1 MSFFKKAGKAIS
13 STFKKAPSIASSIFK
28 KGETIA
34 NKVGTGLDKVGAVL
48 GKVADV
54 GGSILSNPLTEAAAT
69 AIGGAFG
76 MPEAGALLGMAGQ
89 GLKQLKRGSELARQG
104 ANISRSAGAASGSL
118 SRGDIQGGIAGARDT
133 IQKAREARDAM
144 QEPLFL

>member
-13 STFKKAPSIASSIFK
+13 STFKKAPSVAATIFK

-34 NKVGTGLDKVGAVL
+34 NKVGTGLDKVGSVL

-89 GLKQLKRGSELARQG
+89 GLKTVKKLSDYAKQG

-133 IQKAREARDAM
+133 IQKARDM
-144 QEPLFL
+144 SGGVQEPMFV

>member
-54 GGSILSNPLTEAAAT
+54 GGSILSNPLTQAAASG
-69 AIGGAFG
+69 IGSAFG
-76 MPEAGALLGMAGQ
+76 VPEAGMYLGQAAE
-89 GLKQLKRGSELARQG
+89 GLKTVKKLSDYARQG

-133 IQKAREARDAM
+133 IQKARDM
-144 QEPLFL
+144 SGGVQEPMFV